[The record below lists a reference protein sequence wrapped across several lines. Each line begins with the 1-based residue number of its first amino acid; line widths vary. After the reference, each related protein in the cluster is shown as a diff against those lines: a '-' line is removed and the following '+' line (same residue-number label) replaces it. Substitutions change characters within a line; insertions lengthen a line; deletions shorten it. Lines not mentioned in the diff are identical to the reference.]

1 MTLSV
6 DLIASQL
13 VDGWF
18 GSSLQ
23 STRLLAVTV
32 TLLMIY
38 FELAVRNHERGYK
51 LIESSNI
58 FYEDFVKDLSAASIS
73 IHNEEFR

>member
-1 MTLSV
+1 MVYLHLAVIVKYIGIEYSLVSRFKLTLSV

-23 STRLLAVTV
+23 FTRLLAVTA

-38 FELAVRNHERGYK
+38 FE
-51 LIESSNI
+51 
-58 FYEDFVKDLSAASIS
+58 
-73 IHNEEFR
+73 